1 MMQMKT
7 KIKFNVFAIR
17 SNSPDW
23 PECGEQGLS
32 NTASVCEPL
41 LSSYN
46 YVTKPSVES

>member
-1 MMQMKT
+1 MMVQM
-7 KIKFNVFAIR
+7 KIKFNVLAIG
-17 SNSPDW
+17 SNTPDW
-23 PECGEQGLS
+23 TECGERGLA

>member
-1 MMQMKT
+1 MQI
-7 KIKFNVFAIR
+7 KIKFGVLAIR
-17 SNSPDW
+17 SNTPDW

>member
-1 MMQMKT
+1 MQI
-7 KIKFNVFAIR
+7 KIKFSVLAIR
-17 SNSPDW
+17 SNTPDW

-32 NTASVCEPL
+32 NIASVCEPL